1 MSSSSTLTILS
12 IAILLSMAVSCTALS
27 FSVDAHQEECF
38 FEDVD
43 AGTKLGLS
51 FQVTTGGFLDID
63 VKIIGPDQKLVY
75 TGTRET
81 EGQYTF
87 VSHMKGI
94 YSFCFS
100 NKMSTLTP
108 KTVSFNVRVGETS
121 SHDVLTQD
129 HVNPVQESVMQLSDG
144 LASIQAEQKYMHAR
158 ESVHRN
164 TTESTNTRIL
174 WWSFFEAVVLI
185 AISLGQIIYLRRILE
200 NKSVV

>member
-1 MSSSSTLTILS
+1 
-12 IAILLSMAVSCTALS
+12 
-27 FSVDAHQEECF
+27 
-38 FEDVD
+38 
-43 AGTKLGLS
+43 
-51 FQVTTGGFLDID
+51 
-63 VKIIGPDQKLVY
+63 
-75 TGTRET
+75 
-81 EGQYTF
+81 
-87 VSHMKGI
+87 
-94 YSFCFS
+94 
-100 NKMSTLTP
+100 MSTLTP